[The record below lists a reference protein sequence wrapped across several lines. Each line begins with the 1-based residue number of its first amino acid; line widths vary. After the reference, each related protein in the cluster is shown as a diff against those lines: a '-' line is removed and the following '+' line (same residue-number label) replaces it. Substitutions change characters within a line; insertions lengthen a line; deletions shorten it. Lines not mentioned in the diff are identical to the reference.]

1 MYVWSYCWD
10 DGDIYLDGKVV
21 TTGNKEGYVL
31 LGSTN
36 EGWKV
41 LKYFGT
47 DTVKHTVTCGDDG
60 IILLGAFKGAYL
72 AGQRRGT
79 YIIEAPVD
87 VLSYVTCGELRI
99 DCDAIVDY
107 CVLNMQKNSVIATHL
122 QRIED
127 TLIGFDGLTTPAK
140 DVPVVGSGDILL
152 VSHKGFSVIESSPAQ
167 VITGEWNGKG
177 FSVPNTKVTIQLVGK
192 EEGDTFIV
200 PVPERLLGAK
210 KPVTY
215 YPYGPEGE
223 TCVEGDAKEA
233 TSTESTDNDSLASRI
248 SMEMSLVLDMLA
260 GNEYASLV
268 EEVFKGAPDYF
279 VNSQQPLKSAL
290 LWCITER
297 KGRL

>member
-10 DGDIYLDGKVV
+10 DGDIYLDGRVV
-21 TTGNKEGYVL
+21 ATGNKEGYVL
-31 LGSTN
+31 LGSAGA
-36 EGWKV
+36 GWQI
-41 LKYFGT
+41 LKYFGF
-47 DTVKHTVTCGDDG
+47 DTVNHTVTCGDDG

-99 DCDAIVDY
+99 DVDAIVDY
-107 CVLNMQKNSVIATHL
+107 CALNVRKSNVIATHL

-127 TLIGFDGLTTPAK
+127 TLIGFGGLTTPAK

-152 VSHKGFSVIESSPAQ
+152 VSHNGFSVVDSSPAQ
-167 VITGEWNGKG
+167 VVTGEWNGKG
-177 FSVPNTKVTIQLVGK
+177 FNVPNTKVTIQLVGK
-192 EEGDTFIV
+192 KEGDTFTV

-223 TCVEGDAKEA
+223 TYVEGDAIEA
-233 TSTESTDNDSLASRI
+233 VSSESIDSDSLASRI
-248 SMEMSLVLDMLA
+248 SMEMSLVLDTLA
-260 GNEYASLV
+260 SKEYASLV
-268 EEVFKGAPDYF
+268 VEVLKGAPDYF
-279 VNSQQPLKSAL
+279 VNSQQPLKSSL